1 VDGFQAGLR
10 PVPAMGTLVGT
21 AVSRAAGDQGLVVF
35 KLDEGAAAVLP
46 VPDGFNTV
54 AELDVFL
61 ATRKLVARA
70 VRPRGSQLVIYGL
83 ADGSLTVVP
92 NPDGVAS
99 IGPVQA
105 AQVPNPTPVP
115 VPVPNPG
122 GGGAAANVAR
132 LLAPNAKANTV
143 AGIAFDAEGNQ
154 KGVVVV
160 RVP

>member
-1 VDGFQAGLR
+1 MSIRDEQGDRFEE
-10 PVPAMGTLVGT
+10 
-21 AVSRAAGDQGLVVF
+21 SRYPFDQGLVVF
-35 KLDEGAAAVLP
+35 KLDEAAATVLP

-70 VRPRGSQLVIYGL
+70 VRPRSSQLVVYGL
-83 ADGSLTVVP
+83 ADGSLTLVP

-99 IGPVQA
+99 IGPAQA
-105 AQVPNPTPVP
+105 NVAA
-115 VPVPNPG
+115 G
-122 GGGAAANVAR
+122 AANVAR

-143 AGIAFDAEGNQ
+143 AGVAYDAEGNQ
-154 KGVVVV
+154 KGIIVV